1 MTQVFA
7 DPRPPSDIHKKILKK
22 SILPALHFFYQRTLY
37 KHSTAAVQ
45 LYSDGPFYIIVVR
58 SWYHSNGVVSYVV
71 ADNMHCPILRGMQAA
86 LLRLSFRLI

>member
-7 DPRPPSDIHKKILKK
+7 DPRPPSDKHKKSYKINTA
-22 SILPALHFFYQRTLY
+22 STFFYQRTLY

-71 ADNMHCPILRGMQAA
+71 ADMCCCPIRGVLQAA